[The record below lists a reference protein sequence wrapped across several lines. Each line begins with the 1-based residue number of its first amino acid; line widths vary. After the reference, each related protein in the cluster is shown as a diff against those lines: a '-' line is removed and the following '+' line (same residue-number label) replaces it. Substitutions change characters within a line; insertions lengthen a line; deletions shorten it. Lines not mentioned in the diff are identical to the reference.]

1 MMPMMELRA
10 LLFFTFLGFLF
21 LKPGF
26 GNIHELLKAQERSIK
41 SLEDKVDHIG
51 ACHKDVEALKE
62 RLNVTVDEVDRLK
75 KDNKDLKTRLEATE
89 AQIAVLI
96 QRCNT
101 DLPKIAFSASL
112 SNSGEIYQGPSTNK
126 TLIYKRVFS
135 NTGGGYDQHTGIF
148 TAPVSG
154 LYYFSFSTYGY
165 NTHVT
170 GAILVKNGILQI
182 STYDFPSNDGSDSSS
197 NSVVLQLHAGDA
209 VHMELWTD
217 GRVFD
222 NQNAHTTFSGFL
234 IFPVQI

>member
-1 MMPMMELRA
+1 MPMMELRA
-10 LLFFTFLGFLF
+10 LLFFTLLGFLF

-51 ACHKDVEALKE
+51 ACQKDVEALKE

-75 KDNKDLKTRLEATE
+75 KDNK
-89 AQIAVLI
+89 
-96 QRCNT
+96 
-101 DLPKIAFSASL
+101 
-112 SNSGEIYQGPSTNK
+112 
-126 TLIYKRVFS
+126 
-135 NTGGGYDQHTGIF
+135 GIF

-170 GAILVKNGILQI
+170 GAILVKNGVLQI

>member
-1 MMPMMELRA
+1 MMELRA

-26 GNIHELLKAQERSIK
+26 GNIHELLKAQERSRK

-75 KDNKDLKTRLEATE
+75 KDNK
-89 AQIAVLI
+89 
-96 QRCNT
+96 

-234 IFPVQI
+234 IFPQQLK